1 MYNFSYLNPTKLIF
15 GKDEISKLR
24 EELPSGARVL
34 MIYGSGSIKQNGVYD
49 KVIDALKG
57 FEYSEFSGIE
67 PNPHYETCMEAV
79 KVVRSER
86 INFLLAVGG
95 GSVIDAVKF
104 IAAAALYNGSDAW
117 DIVEKG
123 AKVNAA
129 IPFGVVLTLPATGS
143 EMNSGSVITRAADK
157 NKLGWGTY
165 KVYPKFSILDP
176 TVTFSLPKKQIGN
189 GVVDT
194 FVHTTEQYLTF
205 DVDAKL
211 QDGFA
216 EAILRTLVSDGP
228 KALAEPQNYDVRA
241 NLMFA
246 STLALNGLIGLGVP
260 QDWATHEIGHELTA
274 NYGLDHGQTLA
285 IVLPGVLTLLKEQKK
300 EKIAQCGRNVFGIN
314 EQNIDNQVDKT
325 ILAIE
330 NFFETMGI
338 ATHLS
343 SYGIGAEAADLV
355 SARLASRGWV
365 IGEKRNITPEMV
377 KEILLLRK

>member
-1 MYNFSYLNPTKLIF
+1 MYNFSYSNPTKLIF
-15 GKDEISKLR
+15 GKDQISKLS
-24 EELPSGARVL
+24 EELPSGANIL
-34 MIYGSGSIKQNGVYD
+34 MIYGGGSIKQNGVYN
-49 KVIDALKG
+49 KVIDALRG
-57 FEYSEFSGIE
+57 FNCIEFSGIE
-67 PNPHYETCMEAV
+67 PNPHYETCMKAV
-79 KVVRSER
+79 EVVKGKN
-86 INFLLAVGG
+86 IDFILAVGG
-95 GSVIDAVKF
+95 GSVVDAVKF
-104 IAAAALYNGSDAW
+104 IAAAALYEGTDAW
-117 DIVEKG
+117 DIVAKG
-123 AKVNAA
+123 AKVKSAM
-129 IPFGVVLTLPATGS
+129 PFGVVLTLPATGS

-157 NKLGWGTY
+157 NKLGWGSY
-165 KVYPKFSILDP
+165 KVYPTFSILDP

-216 EAILRTLVSDGP
+216 ETILRALVSDGP
-228 KALAEPQNYDVRA
+228 KALADPQNYDVRA

-246 STLALNGLIGLGVP
+246 ATLALNGLIGLGVP

-285 IVLPGVLTLLKEQKK
+285 IVLPGVLTVLREQKQD
-300 EKIAQCGRNVFGIN
+300 KIAQCGRNVFQIN
-314 EQNIDNQVDKT
+314 EQNIDNQINKT
-325 ILAIE
+325 IAAIE

-338 ATHLS
+338 STHLS

-355 SARLASRGWV
+355 SNRLAERGWV
-365 IGEKRNITPEMV
+365 IGEKQNITPKIV